1 MLRNASKNAVVQQF
15 DPFENQKSNPENN
28 LLHT

>member
-1 MLRNASKNAVVQQF
+1 MLRNTSENGVVRQF